1 MRHNNLT
8 HLILG
13 ILCCCEQM
21 TWTSHTFFPNLPHTH
36 THTLTQTRSPDEDV
50 LLLGSSSLQTR
61 TAGLTKSRVAVTDTV
76 DLTHREISW
85 LRLISS
91 LSFPFPLSVCQSF
104 SASYT
109 LSVPL
114 SIILPYFVLSPLKH
128 IRLNLRLQWLQM
140 SLKYSFILNKNHWD
154 NILLSS

>member
-1 MRHNNLT
+1 M
-8 HLILG
+8 
-13 ILCCCEQM
+13 
-21 TWTSHTFFPNLPHTH
+21 
-36 THTLTQTRSPDEDV
+36 
-50 LLLGSSSLQTR
+50 LLLGSSSLQTH

-91 LSFPFPLSVCQSF
+91 LSFPFPLSVCRSF

-128 IRLNLRLQWLQM
+128 IRLNLRLQ
-140 SLKYSFILNKNHWD
+140 
-154 NILLSS
+154 